1 MSGTGVQM
9 RLLNKSGIGFVQI
22 NKRSG
27 LSTTFCQTRLSKHS
41 IPTPSISFNSKSRSS
56 STSSTQST
64 DTTTVHH
71 HDWTS
76 SWYPIAFT
84 KDIDPS
90 KPYAFTLLN
99 HPIVIWID
107 GTGTFRCFRDACP
120 HRLVPLSEGRITTDS
135 QQLSCAYH
143 GWQFNSTGHCTVI
156 PQGGDFSSPRACA
169 TVYQCVVKQG
179 LVWVK
184 LQPMN
189 EGGGGKETV
198 PDTSDIPIIA
208 EIEEDTNN
216 EGWFAFGDAHRDL
229 PYDFSTLIENVIDA
243 GHVPFTHH
251 ASVSKRESSGSF
263 EDMKVTDRGDWG
275 FTGVW
280 PTGPRKGQLG
290 SQVTSFKPPMM
301 RHTINAFD
309 TKGFANI
316 TAVYGIPISPGR
328 SRVIVRQPFRFK
340 NKLIQKLFGITPT
353 WLAHLGAMDIL
364 DDDNIFL
371 HLQEQE
377 VIKNNIAD
385 KPPGQVYYMPGAS
398 DVYVGAFR
406 TWINKQGQGGPF
418 GKMNEEWLAKAG
430 PRKSA
435 EELLDHYH
443 SHTST
448 CKACRDGLKFVE
460 RMQAVTAVVTSLAS
474 IVAVAAGLLIMSGSS
489 IHSNNIQLLWK
500 GGAVM
505 AVVTGL
511 AWRWFTKTKARFYK
525 GKYPPPRNVV
535 KGEWVP

>member
-1 MSGTGVQM
+1 M
-9 RLLNKSGIGFVQI
+9 RLVNKSGIGFNLPI
-22 NKRSG
+22 SKMPG
-27 LSTTFCQTRLSKHS
+27 FSTPNRQTRLSKHL
-41 IPTPSISFNSKSRSS
+41 IPAPSFPINSKIRSK
-56 STSSTQST
+56 STSSAPS
-64 DTTTVHH
+64 TTTTDHH
-71 HDWTS
+71 HGWTS

-84 KDIDPS
+84 NDIDPS

-99 HPIVIWID
+99 EPIVIWVD
-107 GTGTFRCFRDACP
+107 ATGTFRCFRDACP
-120 HRLVPLSEGRITTDS
+120 HRLVPLSEGRITTDTH
-135 QQLSCAYH
+135 QLSCAYH
-143 GWQFNSTGHCTVI
+143 GWQFSGTGNCTVI
-156 PQGGDFSSPRACA
+156 PQGGDVSSPRACA
-169 TVYQCVVKQG
+169 TVYQCAVKQG

-184 LQPMN
+184 LQPN
-189 EGGGGKETV
+189 EGRKETV
-198 PDTSDIPIIA
+198 PDTSDIPIIP
-208 EIEEDTNN
+208 EIDDDANN

-275 FTGVW
+275 FIGIW

-290 SQVTSFKPPMM
+290 SQLTSFNPPMM
-301 RHTINAFD
+301 RHTIEAFD

-340 NKLIQKLFGITPT
+340 NKLLPKLFGITPT

-377 VIKNNIAD
+377 VVKKNIAD

-398 DVYVGAFR
+398 DAYVAAFR

-418 GKMNEEWLAKAG
+418 GKMDEEWLAKAG

-448 CKACRDGLKFVE
+448 CKACRDGLKLVQ
-460 RMQAVTAVVTSLAS
+460 RMQAVTAVVSVLST
-474 IVAVAAGLLIMSGSS
+474 IVALAAGLLIMSGSGS
-489 IHSNNIQLLWK
+489 GNGSGGGINNSTLELLWK
-500 GGAVM
+500 GGGVVAVL
-505 AVVTGL
+505 TGL
-511 AWRWFTKTKARFYK
+511 AWRWFTKTKVRFYK

-535 KGEWVP
+535 KGEWIP